1 MKKILVPTDFSPNA
15 TRAID
20 YAVQI
25 AKLNKG
31 TIWLV
36 NSCEHLDT
44 LSLEAGLPKAEYNK
58 VMADKAYA
66 ELELIQKSIIDTEL
80 IEVKNQLYSG
90 PIVDTIVVAAEELQA
105 ELVIMGNLGITGLRE
120 RIFGTNTAAVIS
132 NSKIPVLAIP
142 LEYDWS
148 MPRKFLLAINNF
160 NEVSDIIHPVF
171 DLAGVFRAEVKVVVF
186 TDEDN
191 AEATDFL
198 QDEKGIQ
205 EAEEK
210 LKVKYPNLIISA
222 EHLSGRDF
230 ENSIN
235 NYIAENNIDL
245 LAMTTHK
252 RSFIGNLFNRSI
264 TRKMSY
270 HAKVPLLSIPVT
282 K

>member
-44 LSLEAGLPKAEYNK
+44 FSLEAGLPKAEYNK

-66 ELELIQKSIIDTEL
+66 ELELIQKSIMDTEL
-80 IEVKNQLYSG
+80 VEVKIQLYSG

-160 NEVSDIIHPVF
+160 NEVSDIVHPVF

-210 LKVKYPNLIISA
+210 LKIKYPNLIISA

-235 NYIAENNIDL
+235 NYIAENKIDL

-270 HAKVPLLSIPVT
+270 HAKVPLLSIPVN

>member
-80 IEVKNQLYSG
+80 IEVKTQLYSG

-148 MPRKFLLAINNF
+148 MPCKFLLAINNF
-160 NEVSDIIHPVF
+160 NEASDIIHPVF

-210 LKVKYPNLIISA
+210 LKIKYPNLIISA

-235 NYIAENNIDL
+235 NYIAENKIDL